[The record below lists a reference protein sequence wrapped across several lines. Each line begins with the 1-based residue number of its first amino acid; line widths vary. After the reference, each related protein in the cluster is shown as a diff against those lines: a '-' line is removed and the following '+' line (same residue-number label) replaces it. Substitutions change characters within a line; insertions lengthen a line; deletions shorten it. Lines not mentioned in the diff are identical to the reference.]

1 MLNNIETK
9 IRITVNKCVI
19 YKQFFDNIDK
29 ISKESKLMYKE
40 STNVVVKHLVNR
52 LRDVRTASNEFRL
65 TIEEISRIVASE
77 ALSEFKTITT
87 NIETWQGPLDV
98 EMIEVQKLVLIP
110 ILRAGEPMLT
120 GILRTLPYAKSGF
133 LAMKRDEETA
143 ESKLFYEN
151 VPPLEDKT
159 VIILDPMVATGGSL
173 IDGIDYLKNKGAQKI
188 ISLNILGAPEGVEA
202 VTKAHPDVNMY
213 IAQIDE
219 RLDEKKYIRPG
230 LGDAGDR
237 AFNTHI

>member
-1 MLNNIETK
+1 
-9 IRITVNKCVI
+9 
-19 YKQFFDNIDK
+19 
-29 ISKESKLMYKE
+29 MYKE
-40 STNVVVKHLVNR
+40 STNIVVKHLVNR

-77 ALSEFKTITT
+77 ALADFKTVTQ

-98 EMIEVQKLVLIP
+98 QMIEVQKLVLVP

-120 GILRTLPYAKSGF
+120 GILRTLPYARSGF

-143 ESKLFYEN
+143 QSKLFYEN
-151 VPPLEDKT
+151 IPSLEDKT
-159 VIILDPMVATGGSL
+159 VLLLDPMIATGGSL
-173 IDGIDYLKNKGAQKI
+173 IDGIDFLKSKGAKKI
-188 ISLNILGAPEGVEA
+188 ISLNILGAPEGIKTVQD
-202 VTKAHPDVNMY
+202 AHPDVDIY

-219 RLDEKKYIRPG
+219 RLDDNKYIRPG

-237 AFNTHI
+237 AFNTHN

>member
-1 MLNNIETK
+1 
-9 IRITVNKCVI
+9 
-19 YKQFFDNIDK
+19 
-29 ISKESKLMYKE
+29 MYKE

-65 TIEEISRIVASE
+65 TIEEISRIIASE
-77 ALSEFKTITT
+77 ALTDFNTVTQ
-87 NIETWQGPLDV
+87 NINTWQGPLDV
-98 EMIEVQKLVLIP
+98 QMIEVQKLVLVP

-120 GILRTLPYAKSGF
+120 GILKTLPYARSGF

-151 VPPLEDKT
+151 IPSLEDKT
-159 VIILDPMVATGGSL
+159 VLLLDPMIATGGSL
-173 IDGIDYLKNKGAQKI
+173 IDGIDYLKSKGAQRI
-188 ISLNILGAPEGVEA
+188 ISLNVLGAPEGIKKVQE
-202 VTKAHPDVNMY
+202 AHPDVDIF

-219 RLDEKKYIRPG
+219 RLDEHNYIRPG

-237 AFNTHI
+237 AFNTNE